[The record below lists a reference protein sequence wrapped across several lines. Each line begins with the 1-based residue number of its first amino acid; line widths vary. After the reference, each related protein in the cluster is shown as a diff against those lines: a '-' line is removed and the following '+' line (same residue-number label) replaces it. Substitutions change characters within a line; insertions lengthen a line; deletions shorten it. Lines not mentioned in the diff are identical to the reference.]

1 MPNSP
6 GPPDGIAPGRIN
18 LGRLMVGPGPRTIPN
33 KTQCPS
39 LTSSNPKPKS
49 TQQAKLSTISLTG
62 RSGASL
68 GGFSGGDHVK
78 VS

>member
-33 KTQCPS
+33 KT
-39 LTSSNPKPKS
+39 
-49 TQQAKLSTISLTG
+49 
-62 RSGASL
+62 
-68 GGFSGGDHVK
+68 
-78 VS
+78 